1 MPIAHEYSCRRV
13 VRSVCQSEE
22 IEIASGMISK
32 VGRVPEAQ
40 IFPMGRPLDFSK
52 FGEPDSVVC
61 SVSDAATHVTF
72 AIHF

>member
-1 MPIAHEYSCRRV
+1 MPIAHEYSRCRV
-13 VRSVCQSEE
+13 VRRVCQSEE

-32 VGRVPEAQ
+32 VGGVPDAQ
-40 IFPMGRPLDFSK
+40 IFPKGRPLHFFK

-61 SVSDAATHVTF
+61 LVSDAATHVTF